1 MNTIILEYY
10 YLLLYIVYGLR
21 NSLYNNLHN
30 ISLVE
35 KNLGIDILLEN
46 IVISE

>member
-1 MNTIILEYY
+1 MNTIILKYY
-10 YLLLYIVYGLR
+10 YYIFYGLR

-35 KNLGIDILLEN
+35 KNVGMDILLEN
-46 IVISE
+46 IVISD